1 MASNADSEKPFTL
14 CKDDS
19 PTHDCTLKMD
29 KFCSIC
35 ICEEIEAKEKRIE
48 ELEALCQFHI
58 AESKKVDEVVLKENA
73 KLKALEQ
80 RLRAAS
86 MDDFDRI
93 AELEAELIQ
102 VRGLSAFRKDENER
116 LRGDLEVMRLQ
127 RNATHC
133 SRCPEC
139 SKEFVYSYGSGTEG
153 KDDE

>member
-1 MASNADSEKPFTL
+1 MSDPIKTKDRIMAL
-14 CKDDS
+14 LS
-19 PTHDCTLKMD
+19 PPSQDVHLVVEDARW
-29 KFCSIC
+29 I
-35 ICEEIEAKEKRIE
+35 ANRIE
-48 ELEALCQFHI
+48 HLE
-58 AESKKVDEVVLKENA
+58 
-73 KLKALEQ
+73 ALEQ